1 MINCIFNWLH
11 QISNINI
18 YFIIYCCSM
27 CKWMMQ
33 QLNESLRCQQLF
45 RSESSNVSIKFTLQ
59 QRSEKK
65 RRSSIFCKLLIRVD
79 DLKLAR
85 KKRQG
90 GEINKSTAQMKKS
103 ILIRFHMLIQLITRL
118 TNHLE
123 DRKENTTGNIST
135 LVWWLLLTLKCE
147 HVRCTHY
154 TTPSHT
160 HTQRKKIKLECIFL

>member
-1 MINCIFNWLH
+1 
-11 QISNINI
+11 
-18 YFIIYCCSM
+18 
-27 CKWMMQ
+27 MMQ

-135 LVWWLLLTLKCE
+135 LV
-147 HVRCTHY
+147 
-154 TTPSHT
+154 
-160 HTQRKKIKLECIFL
+160 